1 MMIQFVTY
9 VACLCFCMTFVAAEK
24 VSIPCYAP
32 FFCVR
37 GFAFRLKVR
46 ITDKNFNW
54 EKVDLGARLQGEKI
68 TMQQAEHAVTALIY
82 APGAATEHNAIAI
95 CEKGIFGLQNQ
106 VQIKLLAE
114 REAATSEADAAA
126 RLAAVRKEYT
136 FDLINCVREAAQHS
150 NVRDALNKALS
161 SAQES
166 NIQVDP
172 IATLEQQKRLMER
185 AVTRMSGGNV
195 SLTDDDSGNVNE
207 VVGSGNSSE
216 TVSVSVNSDGKPDG
230 SSSELERIASGIRTM
245 DTLIK
250 ALREGETITS
260 DSYQNALA
268 ELKAAHVEATAA
280 LPTAVVTELLANAAK
295 RNTHIQSPAER
306 LKAQQ
311 QTEALR
317 RRSGQLREK
326 PRKAA
331 AVEEKQDM
339 VLELLDE
346 LAEPQRTS
354 NKRRVLGAQ
363 PDDSAELTDTVTA
376 AEQTRN
382 DGTDGAE
389 AQLLSDGVQIK
400 ASDSDKAATKW
411 GYAVLR
417 LPVRRT
423 TFEVHVAFGDD
434 HMSVLFR

>member
-1 MMIQFVTY
+1 MMLQFVTY
-9 VACLCFCMTFVAAEK
+9 VTCVCLCFCMTFAAAEK
-24 VSIPCYAP
+24 VSNPCYAP

-37 GFAFRLKVR
+37 VFAFRLKVR

-54 EKVDLGARLQGEKI
+54 EKVDLGARLKGEKI

-126 RLAAVRKEYT
+126 RLAAVRKEYM
-136 FDLINCVREAAQHS
+136 FDLVNCVREAAQHS
-150 NVRDALNKALS
+150 NVRDALNRALS

-166 NIQVDP
+166 HIQVDP
-172 IATLEQQKRLMER
+172 IAILEQQKRLMER

-195 SLTDDDSGNVNE
+195 SLTDSDDSGNVNE

-280 LPTAVVTELLANAAK
+280 LPTAVATELLANAAK

-331 AVEEKQDM
+331 AVEEKQDT
-339 VLELLDE
+339 VLDLLDE
-346 LAEPQRTS
+346 LAGAQRTS

-363 PDDSAELTDTVTA
+363 PDDSAELTDTIAA
-376 AEQTRN
+376 AEQTRK

-400 ASDSDKAATKW
+400 ASDSDEAATKW
-411 GYAVLR
+411 YAILR

-423 TFEVHVAFGDD
+423 TFASAPHYV
-434 HMSVLFR
+434 

>member
-1 MMIQFVTY
+1 
-9 VACLCFCMTFVAAEK
+9 
-24 VSIPCYAP
+24 
-32 FFCVR
+32 
-37 GFAFRLKVR
+37 
-46 ITDKNFNW
+46 
-54 EKVDLGARLQGEKI
+54 
-68 TMQQAEHAVTALIY
+68 
-82 APGAATEHNAIAI
+82 
-95 CEKGIFGLQNQ
+95 
-106 VQIKLLAE
+106 
-114 REAATSEADAAA
+114 
-126 RLAAVRKEYT
+126 
-136 FDLINCVREAAQHS
+136 
-150 NVRDALNKALS
+150 LNRALS

-166 NIQVDP
+166 HIQVDP
-172 IATLEQQKRLMER
+172 IAILEQQKRLMER

-195 SLTDDDSGNVNE
+195 SLTDSDDSGNVNE

-339 VLELLDE
+339 VLSCWTSWLSLRGH
-346 LAEPQRTS
+346 RTS
-354 NKRRVLGAQ
+354 
-363 PDDSAELTDTVTA
+363 D
-376 AEQTRN
+376 
-382 DGTDGAE
+382 
-389 AQLLSDGVQIK
+389 
-400 ASDSDKAATKW
+400 ASSEPSPMI
-411 GYAVLR
+411 R
-417 LPVRRT
+417 P
-423 TFEVHVAFGDD
+423 
-434 HMSVLFR
+434 S